1 MVLNSL
7 SFCLSVKLLK
17 VMATSFKRSHACT
30 ATLCAP
36 NPAVPTGDSW
46 TLLRKPGSD
55 SCGVTTPFSWVLV
68 CTRFC
73 LHPPRV
79 YFPFLCKFWQLW
91 LMATSSKRAYAIPKS
106 ASPRAPAPV
115 SVHWWLVPPKEM
127 LWKCCTKYVSKS
139 GKLSSGHRT
148 GNGQLSFQSQKK
160 AMSKNAQT
168 TAHCS
173 HLTC

>member
-106 ASPRAPAPV
+106 TAPKSPASAAVHCWPIPPQETLKHSSV
-115 SVHWWLVPPKEM
+115 SVFVGSLGPGVHKVCLNPLNISRRYGVW
-127 LWKCCTKYVSKS
+127 
-139 GKLSSGHRT
+139 
-148 GNGQLSFQSQKK
+148 F
-160 AMSKNAQT
+160 
-168 TAHCS
+168 
-173 HLTC
+173 